1 MQEHSVTVRGTIHSL
16 PSPFFVLATQN
27 PIEME
32 GTYPLPEAQ
41 LDRFLFNVLL
51 DYLSSEEEL
60 EVLERNTAGV
70 PLPKIEAQTNAE
82 QIERF
87 QWLVRQ
93 VPVEDAIY
101 QKAVNLV
108 RSTRST
114 EPGATE
120 SVRKYLKYG
129 ASVRAT
135 QFLTL
140 GAKARALLEG
150 RYHVTTEDL
159 AALAKPIMRHRLI
172 TNYFAESDGVT
183 ADQILDE
190 LIAKI

>member
-1 MQEHSVTVRGTIHSL
+1 
-16 PSPFFVLATQN
+16 LATQN

-51 DYLSSEEEL
+51 DYLNADQER
-60 EVLERNTAGV
+60 EVLLRNTAGTE
-70 PLPKIEAQTNAE
+70 LPPVEAITDAE
-82 QIERF
+82 QIKRF

-101 QKAVNLV
+101 DKAVALV
-108 RSTRST
+108 RATRSS
-114 EPGATE
+114 EPSASE
-120 SVRKYLKYG
+120 LVRKYLKYG

-140 GAKARALLEG
+140 SSKARALLNG

-159 AALAKPIMRHRLI
+159 AALAKPVLRHRLI
-172 TNYFAESDGVT
+172 TNYFAESDGVS

-190 LIAKI
+190 LVEQQL